1 MWPYGQV
8 LARVA
13 IQRGC
18 QGVTLNRVSIAGQG
32 CAGML
37 VPGGAALAAGGKMM
51 RWFWLDI
58 PPVLLVCCWA
68 GIRLWRVLARRD
80 AEFKAEHAGVAAQA
94 VAVPVLPRPAPA
106 AGYGAGHL
114 PCAGVAERSGQ
125 GKPGFAL
132 RRLSGASAYRS
143 GFLPGGTPDT
153 GAPSQ
158 RKPGSSPAGMRI
170 QSASPPRPA
179 TASSQSRRG
188 SL

>member
-1 MWPYGQV
+1 MWPSGQV
-8 LARVA
+8 LAWVA

-18 QGVTLNRVSIAGQG
+18 QYVTLNRVSIVDQG

-37 VPGGAALAAGGKMM
+37 VPGGAALAAGGKRMS
-51 RWFWLDI
+51 WSWLDI
-58 PPVLLVCCWA
+58 PPVVLVCCWA

-94 VAVPVLPRPAPA
+94 VAVPVLLQPAPA
-106 AGYGAGHL
+106 AAYGAGHL
-114 PCAGVAERSGQ
+114 ACAGVAERSGT

-132 RRLSGASAYRS
+132 AGLGGASAYRS
-143 GFLPGGTPDT
+143 GFLQGGPPDT

-158 RKPGSSPAGMRI
+158 LKPGSSPEGMRI

-179 TASSQSRRG
+179 TAWSQSRRG
-188 SL
+188 PL